1 MNSIQSDKKLIL
13 PGSTIGIFGS
23 GQLGKMTTM
32 AAKHMGYRVHIFSPS
47 YDSPAG
53 QVSDLELQAEYTDFA
68 AVESFAKQVDV
79 LTLEFENVPI
89 AALEAASKHTRVSPG
104 AKTLQTTQNRGLEK
118 QFLLDHSIP
127 TCDFRIVR
135 SLGELKTASSEL
147 MPAILKTTTDG
158 YDGKGQYVIRQSSDV
173 EQAWAA
179 LNTNEAILEQF
190 VEFEFEFSIIAARNT
205 QGEFAAYPTIR
216 NEHRDQILDVSFS
229 PSGLDDEINE
239 AATEIAN
246 QIMNSLD
253 TIGVLCVEF
262 FYHDGKIL
270 VNEIAPRPH
279 NSGHLTIEAHA
290 TSQFEQQVR
299 AVCGLQLGSTK
310 QTTPAAMANLLGDE
324 WADGDPN
331 WEAALQVPNTK
342 LHLYCKG
349 APQPK
354 RKMGHLVTI
363 ADSTNQACEQVQT
376 ARKSLGELSTRNVT
390 SPTI

>member
-1 MNSIQSDKKLIL
+1 
-13 PGSTIGIFGS
+13 
-23 GQLGKMTTM
+23 
-32 AAKHMGYRVHIFSPS
+32 
-47 YDSPAG
+47 
-53 QVSDLELQAEYTDFA
+53 
-68 AVESFAKQVDV
+68 
-79 LTLEFENVPI
+79 
-89 AALEAASKHTRVSPG
+89 
-104 AKTLQTTQNRGLEK
+104 
-118 QFLLDHSIP
+118 
-127 TCDFRIVR
+127 
-135 SLGELKTASSEL
+135 